1 MNYPAG
7 GWKVNLLKKELER
20 RKEKEEEGF
29 IMFTDSYDVIF
40 AAGQESILGKYIN
53 ISRYIMFEYNPFW
66 VNI

>member
-29 IMFTDSYDVIF
+29 MMFTDSYDVIF

-53 ISRYIMFEYNPFW
+53 ISR
-66 VNI
+66 